1 MAKRKHSRALF
12 EVIKQTQEAQSRR
25 STTTLRPVERKE
37 NPIFAWFKR
46 RSQPKRMTLPPV
58 DPVMREVPEE
68 IDPTNVPVQTRR
80 FSRDLH
86 GDVPEETFVKDDSS
100 TVEGQ
105 EDMAHAQAD
114 ASRAEYA
121 QEESTAADQVFA
133 DTMPTQAEESSVE
146 HVFASQPVSSH
157 DTAHAMTPPDE
168 SADVEEPVTAA
179 APKLRSS
186 GRQVHLVLSYPS
198 IAVASIA
205 GLLLLTVAFL
215 AGRQTARPFAYT
227 GPTLSQ
233 LQAQKPSPDV
243 MNLNAGETTATLSSN
258 KEAAPPTMLANTQE
272 KTAPAQPSN
281 AAIEPA
287 ADRRRVVGRNYI
299 IAQSYPDEDNAN
311 KAAEVLRKNNI
322 PVSIEQIDA
331 APGWYC
337 VVSEVGFDRVK
348 TDECERYQKLIKDA
362 NAQAKAARLKAFEP
376 WLYKWK

>member
-25 STTTLRPVERKE
+25 STATLRPVERKE

-68 IDPTNVPVQTRR
+68 NDPTNVPVQARR
-80 FSRDLH
+80 SSRDLH

-100 TVEGQ
+100 TVERHD
-105 EDMAHAQAD
+105 EIESNQAD
-114 ASRAEYA
+114 ASRTEYA
-121 QEESTAADQVFA
+121 QEESTAADHVFA
-133 DTMPTQAEESSVE
+133 DTAPAQSEDSSVE
-146 HVFASQPVSSH
+146 QVFTSQPVSPH

-168 SADVEEPVTAA
+168 SVDVEETAV
-179 APKLRSS
+179 APTKLRSS

-243 MNLNAGETTATLSSN
+243 MNLGAGETTATLSSN
-258 KEAAPPTMLANTQE
+258 KEAAPPTMLANAQE
-272 KTAPAQPSN
+272 KPAPAQPNN

-287 ADRRRVVGRNYI
+287 ADRRRVIGRNYI

-348 TDECERYQKLIKDA
+348 TEECERYQKLIKDA

>member
-68 IDPTNVPVQTRR
+68 NDPTNVPVRR
-80 FSRDLH
+80 FSREVH
-86 GDVPEETFVKDDSS
+86 GDVPEETFVQDAAAEQPQ
-100 TVEGQ
+100 V
-105 EDMAHAQAD
+105 HAEIQRETENRHD
-114 ASRAEYA
+114 EYSA
-121 QEESTAADQVFA
+121 EESTAADHVFA
-133 DTMPTQAEESSVE
+133 DTAPAHTEDSTVE

-168 SADVEEPVTAA
+168 SADVEEPAPAA

-258 KEAAPPTMLANTQE
+258 KEAAPPTMLANAEKSAPTQ
-272 KTAPAQPSN
+272 PQN

-348 TDECERYQKLIKDA
+348 TEECERYQKLIKDA